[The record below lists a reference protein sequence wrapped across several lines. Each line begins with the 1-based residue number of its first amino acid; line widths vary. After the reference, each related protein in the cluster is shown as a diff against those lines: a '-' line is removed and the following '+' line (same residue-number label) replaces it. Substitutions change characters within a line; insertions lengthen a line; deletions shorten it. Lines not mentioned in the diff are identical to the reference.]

1 MVERLV
7 YTEEVGGSRPSS
19 PTIKYQGSMTETLG
33 ISDISDAHLDTHQG
47 VKYTKPHFVKA
58 LGV

>member
-1 MVERLV
+1 
-7 YTEEVGGSRPSS
+7 
-19 PTIKYQGSMTETLG
+19 MTETLG